1 MYEPFPGNYV
11 WNLSVNICIGMGGA
25 IGEIDKANER
35 VRDLAKQ
42 GEDAGTEA
50 FFASW
55 IDMADGVVALAD
67 EAAAVGHFRADAE
80 PALCAAQRSLP
91 HDAANH
97 GTRDRLRLAQLRASR
112 NPVRR

>member
-42 GEDAGTEA
+42 GEDAGTE
-50 FFASW
+50 
-55 IDMADGVVALAD
+55 
-67 EAAAVGHFRADAE
+67 E
-80 PALCAAQRSLP
+80 
-91 HDAANH
+91 
-97 GTRDRLRLAQLRASR
+97 LRLSR
-112 NPVRR
+112 DSLDEPRTGVNFCAFPAFWQDKRVARTTALISGSSNGD